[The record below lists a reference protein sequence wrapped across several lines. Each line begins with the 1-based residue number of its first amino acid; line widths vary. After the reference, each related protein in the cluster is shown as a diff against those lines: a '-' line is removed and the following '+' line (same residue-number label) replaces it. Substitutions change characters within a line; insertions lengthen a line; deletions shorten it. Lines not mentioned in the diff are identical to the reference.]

1 MKQLSRYAGDG
12 EGNEKMIT
20 YYKQMIV
27 SKDCEINT
35 FRETTSRLENI
46 IYEREVEIEK
56 YRSELIRE
64 KESMSKAHACEITRI
79 TQEFE
84 L

>member
-64 KESMSKAHACEITRI
+64 KESMSKAHACEIARI

>member
-20 YYKQMIV
+20 YYKQMVV

-56 YRSELIRE
+56 YRSEIIRE
-64 KESMSKAHACEITRI
+64 RDSLNKAHACEIARI
-79 TQEFE
+79 T
-84 L
+84 

>member
-1 MKQLSRYAGDG
+1 
-12 EGNEKMIT
+12 
-20 YYKQMIV
+20 MIV
-27 SKDCEINT
+27 SKDCEIST

-64 KESMSKAHACEITRI
+64 KESMSKAHACEIARI

>member
-64 KESMSKAHACEITRI
+64 KESMSKAHASEIARI